1 MYRPN
6 CRFLSSQPPCGA
18 SGASSIY
25 PKNLMALSVGEPL
38 SSTKVQK
45 VLDDFFNDLEL
56 ELELDRGK
64 DSAHH
69 ISLSLPKFVTIRRP

>member
-56 ELELDRGK
+56 DRGN